1 MAQYFVVHRGTGTFM
16 LIDEC
21 EIVKV
26 SDKGTYESVED
37 LGSDPTA
44 VIVPARMVVYAA
56 EDYDSALL
64 P

>member
-1 MAQYFVVHRGTGTFM
+1 MAQYFVVHQGTGTFM

-26 SDKGTYESVED
+26 SDGGTYESVED
-37 LGSDPTA
+37 LGMDPSA
-44 VIVPARMVVYAA
+44 VIVPAQMVVYAA